1 MKYPSFFLRLSLIS
15 SLAPAVAEP
24 EKGIYVFPQAAIA
37 DYYSISELEA
47 DPLMGIG
54 VGYRFMGPFAVE
66 LDYLTGD
73 STPERLVRR
82 VQAIVQTEKRELR

>member
-15 SLAPAVAEP
+15 SLTPAVVEP
-24 EKGIYVFPQAAIA
+24 EKGIYVLPQAAIA
-37 DYYSISELEA
+37 DYYSISELES

-66 LDYLTGD
+66 LDYLIGD
-73 STPERLVRR
+73 TTRERPVRR
-82 VQAIVQTEKRELR
+82 V